1 MVLLF
6 ALALAEPA
14 VPPPPV
20 PADYELQWHAPAE
33 CPAVD
38 ALRMRIAALR
48 GDERG
53 GDGVAIVNGEVV
65 HDDDGF
71 ALVLTTTFAERTHV
85 RTMSAPSCDELAES
99 TAIVV
104 AVALRNGVEA
114 AMTEPTPTPAAPA
127 PAAAATSEHEPV
139 APTIVDAPPPTPAP
153 TLRRPPPGDPFA
165 RIEGL
170 GEIGALGVITGGA
183 RLTLG
188 LDWRRARAELYGLYL
203 APRRRGLPDKR
214 GGLFQAGAI
223 GARGCWVAR
232 RNALELPLCA
242 GFEAGT
248 VRVDNRKISPRKTLH
263 TTWAGPLV
271 GIGVAYTVG
280 PVRLWLGAE
289 MVVRVAGSRF
299 RIDGQV
305 AFRQLPVS
313 LRWSLGLEIPLGRRN
328 DRRGRKNPA
337 IADTGGSGGA
347 R

>member
-6 ALALAEPA
+6 ALALGEPA

-20 PADYELQWHAPAE
+20 PADYELRWNAPAE
-33 CPAVD
+33 CPAVE
-38 ALRMRIAALR
+38 AIRTRIAALR
-48 GDERG
+48 GEHVG
-53 GDGVAIVNGEVV
+53 GEGIAIVSADVSQRN
-65 HDDDGF
+65 DGF
-71 ALVLTTTFAERTHV
+71 AIVLTTTFAERTHV

-99 TAIVV
+99 TALVV

-114 AMTEPTPTPAAPA
+114 AMAEPTPPA
-127 PAAAATSEHEPV
+127 PAAVPTPAHEP
-139 APTIVDAPPPTPAP
+139 APPTIVEAPPPEPTP
-153 TLRRPPPGDPFA
+153 TLRRPPPGDPLA

-188 LDWRRARAELYGLYL
+188 LGWRRARAELYGLYL
-203 APRRRGLPDKR
+203 APRRRELPDDGR

-232 RNALELPLCA
+232 RRALELPLCA

-248 VRVDNRKISPRKTLH
+248 VRVDNRKILPRKTLH

-280 PVRLWLGAE
+280 RVRLWLGAE
-289 MVVRVAGSRF
+289 MVVRVAGSEF
-299 RIDGQV
+299 RIDEQV
-305 AFRQLPVS
+305 VFHQLPVS
-313 LRWSLGLEIPLGRRN
+313 LRWSLGVEIPLGRRN
-328 DRRGRKNPA
+328 DRGARKNRA
-337 IADTGGSGGA
+337 IADTGGSGRA